1 MNRPPTGL
9 AFLVSLAV
17 LVLGTAPSRAGP
29 LEARAAW
36 ERAQALRAGPWRA
49 RVVAL
54 RAVRAETGPS
64 DSLYTRALAAE
75 ARALRDVQRLHGAA
89 ALEARA
95 AALGPARDPERAAR
109 LLTQAR
115 ALLSE
120 EDRAAAHAPLLAAAE
135 VARHEAPWHADEAL
149 EALGRLAAEDG
160 DLAALRL
167 LTARAEREQA
177 RPSTQIALWGALG
190 LATLG
195 AGSRAEAESCLAR
208 AERAFRRAVRAD
220 SREAARAAKTWLDL
234 PLRARLAAR

>member
-1 MNRPPTGL
+1 MSRLL
-9 AFLVSLAV
+9 ALVAV
-17 LVLGTAPSRAGP
+17 LVLGTTPSRAGP

-54 RAVRAETGPS
+54 RAVRTETGPS

-75 ARALRDVQRLHGAA
+75 ARALRDVQRGHGAA

-95 AALGPARDPERAAR
+95 AALGPPRDPERAAR

-120 EDRAAAHAPLLAAAE
+120 GDRAAALAPLLAAAE
-135 VARHEAPWHADEAL
+135 VARHEVPWHADEAL
-149 EALGRLAAEDG
+149 EALARLASEDG

-167 LTARAEREQA
+167 LAARAERERA
-177 RPSTQIALWGALG
+177 RPSTRIALWGALG
-190 LATLG
+190 LAAL
-195 AGSRAEAESCLAR
+195 EAESRPEAEACLAR
-208 AERAFRRAVRAD
+208 AERAFRLAARAD
-220 SREAARAAKTWLDL
+220 AREAARAAATWLDL
-234 PLRARLAAR
+234 PLRARLTTR